1 MIAEL
6 SKKKYFN
13 EIDFG
18 KMTTIEK
25 WFMHFTDIFYA
36 VFMPNKILA
45 NFCEDILRTIKRQCL
60 NGISDETKSTEMH
73 EYI

>member
-1 MIAEL
+1 
-6 SKKKYFN
+6 
-13 EIDFG
+13 
-18 KMTTIEK
+18 
-25 WFMHFTDIFYA
+25 MHFTDIFYA